1 MTLSDTTAKVARM
14 AEAADSIGSTIKFN
28 FKGGEGVIF
37 LDGSSDPNVV
47 SNEDK
52 DADCT
57 VTIAFSDF
65 NDLLSGSL
73 NPMGAF
79 MTGKLKIDGD
89 MGVAMKLSSLFG

>member
-1 MTLSDTTAKVARM
+1 MSLDATTAQVAEM
-14 AEAADSIGSTIKFN
+14 ATAADALGSTIKFDFN
-28 FKGGEGVIF
+28 DDPGVVY
-37 LDGSSDPNVV
+37 LDGSSDPNTV

-57 VTIAFSDF
+57 VKIDLQDF
-65 NDLLSGSL
+65 KDMLSGDL

-79 MTGKLKIDGD
+79 MGGKLKIEGD

>member
-1 MTLSDTTAKVARM
+1 MTLADTTAKVAKL
-14 AEAADSIGSTIKFN
+14 AAAADSIGSTIKFS
-28 FKGGEGVIF
+28 FKGGEGVVY

-47 SNEDK
+47 SNADQA
-52 DADCT
+52 ADCT
-57 VTIAFSDF
+57 VTVDFQDF